1 MGQEPYKEMSVGTS
15 CGRAVV
21 SPVVP
26 VEHVA
31 DETVELHV
39 KNVLCPVCH
48 RRVFTHNDEVVK
60 LRTRILVFEDR
71 YAIAKCKYCRHD
83 VVVPVVICEPFD
95 RESLQ
100 IWDEKQDG
108 RTV

>member
-1 MGQEPYKEMSVGTS
+1 MGQEPYEEMSGGTS
-15 CGRAVV
+15 FGRSSI

-26 VEHVA
+26 GEHAA
-31 DETVELHV
+31 DEAVELHV
-39 KNVLCPVCH
+39 KNVLCPVCG
-48 RRVFTHNDEVVK
+48 RRVFTHYNDVVR

-71 YAIAKCKYCRHD
+71 ATIAKCKYCRHD
-83 VVVPVVICEPFD
+83 VVVPVVMCEVFD

-108 RTV
+108 RTG